1 MSVSH
6 QYGMYNDLPPV
17 YIGTMISVGIVEDDR
32 VVREAI
38 SEYCSR
44 QSGMVCDLAEESAE
58 AFLARLND
66 HPPPDVV
73 LMDIGLPGLS
83 GIHAIRLIK
92 ERHPQVNII
101 MLTVYMDSRKVFD
114 SLCAG
119 ASGYLLKTTPFSEIK
134 EAIEVVH
141 AGGAPMS
148 PQIARRVIERL
159 QQKPKPAGEEILT
172 PREREIVLGLVE
184 GASYKMLAGRLN
196 VTVETIRTHIKNIYS
211 KLHIHSKAEVISKS
225 LKGEI

>member
-1 MSVSH
+1 M
-6 QYGMYNDLPPV
+6 
-17 YIGTMISVGIVEDDR
+17 
-32 VVREAI
+32 A
-38 SEYCSR
+38 
-44 QSGMVCDLAEESAE
+44 CDLAEESAE

-66 HPPPDVV
+66 QPPPDVV

-83 GIHAIRLIK
+83 GIHAIHLIK
-92 ERHPQVNII
+92 ERYPQVNII

-119 ASGYLLKTTPFSEIK
+119 ASGYLLKTTPFLEIK

-148 PQIARRVIERL
+148 PQIARRVIERFR
-159 QQKPKPAGEEILT
+159 QKPKPTGEEILT

-196 VTVETIRTHIKNIYS
+196 VTVETIRTHIKNIYG